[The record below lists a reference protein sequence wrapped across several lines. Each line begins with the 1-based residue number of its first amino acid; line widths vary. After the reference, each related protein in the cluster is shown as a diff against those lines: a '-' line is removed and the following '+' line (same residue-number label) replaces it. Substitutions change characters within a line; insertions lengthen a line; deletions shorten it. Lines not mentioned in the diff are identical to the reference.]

1 MTIPEALKQGF
12 TFPRTCFVFWR
23 MPSNSQEGAET
34 RQGLRISVPD
44 LLLLSTARLSIFLD
58 PDPFK
63 RENFQKRVDGRTLGT

>member
-1 MTIPEALKQGF
+1 
-12 TFPRTCFVFWR
+12 